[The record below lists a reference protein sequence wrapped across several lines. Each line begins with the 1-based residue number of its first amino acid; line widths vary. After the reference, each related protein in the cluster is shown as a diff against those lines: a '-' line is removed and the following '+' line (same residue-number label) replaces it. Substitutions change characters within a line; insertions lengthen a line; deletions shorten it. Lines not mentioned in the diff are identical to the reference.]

1 MSEEGGRV
9 QWKFSCLQGE
19 VRGILQGDGDCSK
32 SVTVETGSTTQADF
46 LAILAL
52 APQKRIALF
61 GSCTRNQRDG
71 TTDFLLE

>member
-9 QWKFSCLQGE
+9 QWEFSCLQGE

-32 SVTVETGSTTQADF
+32 SVTVETVSTTQ

-61 GSCTRNQRDG
+61 APEVVPETKEMVLRTFS
-71 TTDFLLE
+71 

>member
-9 QWKFSCLQGE
+9 QWEFSCLQGE

-32 SVTVETGSTTQADF
+32 SVTVETDSTTQ

-61 GSCTRNQRDG
+61 GSCTRNQGDG